1 MRAAP
6 TVILANGDFP
16 RKGGVAFATLAAA
29 RRVVACDGA
38 ALSYRRRFRRWPDVV
53 IGDLDSFKTPARGA
67 TVVHVAEQDDND
79 LDKAIAYCRARGW
92 TDLAIVGATGKREDH
107 TIGNVFR
114 ALAAG
119 VTMLTDFGT
128 FYPLA
133 GRRRFRVSVGT
144 AISIFA
150 PDPATRMTST
160 GLEWPLDGVT
170 FRTLAT
176 ATLNRASARSVTLAS
191 DRPVYVYIAHA

>member
-1 MRAAP
+1 M
-6 TVILANGDFP
+6 
-16 RKGGVAFATLAAA
+16 
-29 RRVVACDGA
+29 
-38 ALSYRRRFRRWPDVV
+38 

-67 TVVHVAEQDDND
+67 TVVPVAEQDDND

-128 FYPLA
+128 FHPLA

-144 AISIFA
+144 AISLFA
-150 PDPATRMTST
+150 PDPATRMTSR

>member
-114 ALAAG
+114 AMALG
-119 VTMLTDFGT
+119 LEVVSDFGR
-128 FYPLA
+128 FVPFC
-133 GRRRFRVSVGT
+133 GRRSFAVRKGAAV
-144 AISIFA
+144 SIFA
-150 PDPATRMTST
+150 TDPATRMSSK
-160 GLEWPLDGVT
+160 GLEWPIAGVE
-170 FRTLAT
+170 FRNLYC
-176 ATLNRASARSVTLAS
+176 ATLNRATGNRVTIES
-191 DRPVYVYIAHA
+191 DTPALVYFAM